1 MAMVSK
7 MKANGETQI
16 ETYWNVQVGGDED
29 LKGSGDGK
37 EKPNLTDMLEED
49 YFRLLLTGC
58 SGDNT
63 ENKGL
68 K

>member
-1 MAMVSK
+1 M
-7 MKANGETQI
+7 
-16 ETYWNVQVGGDED
+16 GGDED

-37 EKPNLTDMLEED
+37 EKANLTDILEED

-58 SGDNT
+58 SGDST

-68 K
+68 KQGHQQSGNATKKGGSRDR